1 MTKKLGVGVAC
12 VCAGM
17 WVAASLAG
25 AGQGVATALFMC
37 FFAGCVGGVGCAAY
51 FLGLDGLVAVLTTKE
66 GYAMTAFDRFV
77 APYLDVW
84 RGCIVLALWPAFVGY
99 LAFSAV
105 KRGVHR
111 CRGVATRRARATP
124 AQGHRPVARQPSAR
138 YTERSSVCLA
148 PSRLRARA
156 AQIVRICT
164 RAQGITSRAT
174 HRPQLCALP
183 APST

>member
-1 MTKKLGVGVAC
+1 MVARTIARTRSVTKKLGVGVAC

-37 FFAGCVGGVGCAAY
+37 FFAGCVAGVGCAAY

-105 KRGVHR
+105 KRGERVHR
-111 CRGVATRRARATP
+111 LDLGCHGWVVGRGNIYHSYFVTFFARR
-124 AQGHRPVARQPSAR
+124 
-138 YTERSSVCLA
+138 
-148 PSRLRARA
+148 
-156 AQIVRICT
+156 
-164 RAQGITSRAT
+164 
-174 HRPQLCALP
+174 
-183 APST
+183 